1 MASGAL
7 FAWAW
12 VPEVQEW
19 KMKEEEEEEDGAL
32 EGDSGV
38 VGVREEGEGEEES
51 NTEPRNEA
59 DGKSKKEK
67 WVLESKTLAI
77 LGEGRVGAQ
86 KNGEVIGMKVKIR
99 GVLQHYFG

>member
-19 KMKEEEEEEDGAL
+19 KMKEEDDGML
-32 EGDSGV
+32 EGGSGV

-51 NTEPRNEA
+51 DAEPRNKA
-59 DGKSKKEK
+59 NGKSKKGK
-67 WVLESKTLAI
+67 RVLESKTLEI

-86 KNGEVIGMKVKIR
+86 KNGEIIGMKVKIR
-99 GVLQHYFG
+99 GVLQRCFG